1 MKIELRLSIR
11 MFGYSQAVAR
21 VQSHFF
27 RVEEGTEF
35 AISDLRLYQDYSCFN
50 HIFDP
55 YIGKFKITMTTG
67 VMERNRTSS
76 AVHIR
81 SFQSAALTRWPVS
94 LASRQ

>member
-35 AISDLRLYQDYSCFN
+35 AISDLRLHC
-50 HIFDP
+50 
-55 YIGKFKITMTTG
+55 IG
-67 VMERNRTSS
+67 
-76 AVHIR
+76 
-81 SFQSAALTRWPVS
+81 S
-94 LASRQ
+94 LAHWLISLRHSDSEIGDLLYEGSVYLDGRPVCDNSWDEKEALVVCRWDKL

>member
-11 MFGYSQAVAR
+11 MFSYSQAVAR

-50 HIFDP
+50 HIL
-55 YIGKFKITMTTG
+55 IHMSENSK
-67 VMERNRTSS
+67 
-76 AVHIR
+76 
-81 SFQSAALTRWPVS
+81 
-94 LASRQ
+94 

>member
-35 AISDLRLYQDYSCFN
+35 AISDLRLHCIGSTTLVIHMSENSNQQCFQ
-50 HIFDP
+50 
-55 YIGKFKITMTTG
+55 
-67 VMERNRTSS
+67 V
-76 AVHIR
+76 
-81 SFQSAALTRWPVS
+81 RW
-94 LASRQ
+94 R